1 MSQCTGIQ
9 GEARSVHSP
18 HFVPACIDSAFM
30 GHQLLGPEDIGMT
43 KCPMQRPGQW
53 GRQTLIP

>member
-1 MSQCTGIQ
+1 MYRNPRGGQECSL
-9 GEARSVHSP
+9 P
-18 HFVPACIDSAFM
+18 HFVPARIDSAFM